1 MRHLRTGL
9 LCATLVA
16 GVFATSASAQDV
28 TLDVLYCNP
37 SFSRF
42 HEPIAEAFMEQHP
55 EVGINFLAPCANY
68 DEGHQQMLRN
78 AVTNQ
83 LPDVY
88 YSGFHLLSELSGR
101 LAARGQILDLGP
113 LLEEE
118 GEDFINA
125 NFDPQLL
132 ALGQVDD
139 VQYGIPFNASS
150 PIIYFNADLVRQAG
164 GDPESMPSKWD
175 DLVELAADIN
185 ELGSDISGIAYDIH
199 AWPDD
204 WLWQALIY
212 QQGGALISDDEASV
226 GFDNELGLNALSIS
240 RRLVTEGG
248 MELIDRDQSMQQFG
262 AGLTGIYFATPA
274 QLARVSGL
282 VGERFDL
289 RTAVFPLDNPEEGGV
304 PAGGNAV
311 IVLSDEPEEQ
321 EAAWKFV
328 TFVTGPQAQSIVVQT
343 AGYLPTNR
351 RALGEDYLVPFYE
364 ANPNFATAPSQIDRS
379 WPWVGYPG
387 GESVRIW
394 RTQRDLIASVMR
406 GDLTVE
412 EGLEQIV
419 GETEALMR

>member
-1 MRHLRTGL
+1 MRHLRSGL

-28 TLDVLYCNP
+28 ILDVLYCNP

-55 EVGINFLAPCANY
+55 EIGINFLAPCANY

-88 YSGFHLLSELSGR
+88 YSGFHLLSELTGR
-101 LAARGQILDLGP
+101 LAERGQIIELGP

-118 GEDFINA
+118 GEEFINA
-125 NFDPQLL
+125 NFDPKLL
-132 ALGQVDD
+132 ALGRVDD

-164 GDPESMPSKWD
+164 GDPENMPSKWD

-212 QQGGALISDDEASV
+212 QQGGALISEDEASV
-226 GFDNELGLNALSIS
+226 GFNNELGLNALSIS
-240 RRLVTEGG
+240 RRLVAEGG

-304 PAGGNAV
+304 PTGGNAV
-311 IVLSDEPEEQ
+311 IVLSDEAEKQ

-328 TFVTGPQAQSIVVQT
+328 TFVTGPEAQSIVVQT

-351 RALGEDYLVPFYE
+351 RALGEDYLAPFYE

-406 GDLTVE
+406 GDLSVE

-419 GETEALMR
+419 SETEALMR